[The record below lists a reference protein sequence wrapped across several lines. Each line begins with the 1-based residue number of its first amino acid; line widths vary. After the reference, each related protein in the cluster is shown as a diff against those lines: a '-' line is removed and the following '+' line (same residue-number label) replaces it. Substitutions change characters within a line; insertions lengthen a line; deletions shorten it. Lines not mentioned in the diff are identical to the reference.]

1 MRRTL
6 RPRIASARPRLRPC
20 YGSSTESDQ
29 GYIAGMAPN
38 RAVEFVRSFD
48 LPEEEAQSLIL
59 CDVRQRSYV
68 QASDILHLSPESIKR
83 KRRKALDKIVD
94 ALTHL

>member
-1 MRRTL
+1 
-6 RPRIASARPRLRPC
+6 
-20 YGSSTESDQ
+20 
-29 GYIAGMAPN
+29 MAPN

-48 LPEEEAQSLIL
+48 LPEEAQSLIL
-59 CDVRQRSYV
+59 CDVRQKSYV

-83 KRRKALDKIVD
+83 KRRKALDKIID

>member
-1 MRRTL
+1 MDRQRKAV
-6 RPRIASARPRLRPC
+6 R
-20 YGSSTESDQ
+20 

-48 LPEEEAQSLIL
+48 LPEEEAQSIIL
-59 CDVRQRSYV
+59 CDVRQKSYV

-83 KRRKALDKIVD
+83 KR
-94 ALTHL
+94 

>member
-1 MRRTL
+1 
-6 RPRIASARPRLRPC
+6 
-20 YGSSTESDQ
+20 
-29 GYIAGMAPN
+29 MAPN

-48 LPEEEAQSLIL
+48 LPEEAQSLIL

>member
-1 MRRTL
+1 MDRQRKAV
-6 RPRIASARPRLRPC
+6 R
-20 YGSSTESDQ
+20 

-48 LPEEEAQSLIL
+48 LPEEAQSLIL
-59 CDVRQRSYV
+59 CDVRQKSYV

-83 KRRKALDKIVD
+83 KRRKALDKIID

>member
-1 MRRTL
+1 
-6 RPRIASARPRLRPC
+6 
-20 YGSSTESDQ
+20 
-29 GYIAGMAPN
+29 MAPN

-48 LPEEEAQSLIL
+48 LPEEAQSLIL

-83 KRRKALDKIVD
+83 KRRKALDKIID

>member
-1 MRRTL
+1 MDRQRKAV
-6 RPRIASARPRLRPC
+6 R
-20 YGSSTESDQ
+20 

-48 LPEEEAQSLIL
+48 LPEEEEAQSLIL

-83 KRRKALDKIVD
+83 KRRKALDKIID

>member
-1 MRRTL
+1 MDRQRKAV
-6 RPRIASARPRLRPC
+6 R
-20 YGSSTESDQ
+20 

-48 LPEEEAQSLIL
+48 LPEEAQSIIL
-59 CDVRQRSYV
+59 CDVRQKSYV

-83 KRRKALDKIVD
+83 KRRKALDKIID

>member
-1 MRRTL
+1 MDRQRKAV
-6 RPRIASARPRLRPC
+6 R
-20 YGSSTESDQ
+20 

-48 LPEEEAQSLIL
+48 LPEEAQSLIL
-59 CDVRQRSYV
+59 CDVRQKSYV

-83 KRRKALDKIVD
+83 KRRKALNKIID

>member
-1 MRRTL
+1 MDRQRKAV
-6 RPRIASARPRLRPC
+6 R
-20 YGSSTESDQ
+20 

-48 LPEEEAQSLIL
+48 LPEEAQSLIL

>member
-20 YGSSTESDQ
+20 YGSSTESGQ
-29 GYIAGMAPN
+29 GIYCRDGSEPGGRIC
-38 RAVEFVRSFD
+38 SFD

-59 CDVRQRSYV
+59 CDVRQKSYV

-83 KRRKALDKIVD
+83 KRRKALNKIID